1 MRRLSSS
8 NIVASIERSRAR
20 RQSTAAVAAAALL
33 PAAAAEPGPVVRFA
47 VTLTDAKL
55 PLAISVRRVNVPTNG
70 SSAGEKQVIVKS
82 VTPSSVAEQQGAA
95 VGDQVVAVG
104 EATEVLAMVSALKS
118 KARPLRLLLLGRG
131 PHHSR
136 SRRSSLEVT
145 AAESS
150 WYTQQAASLDAT
162 PTASSVSSAA
172 VMVSTSS
179 GVVVVPNSNPW
190 RDVSDGRSDERSDS
204 TAPTLAPTRA
214 PPLAAQAARHA
225 REQHPGPSSGERQQ
239 QQQQALAK
247 ETHEVELLD
256 AQRRMKEMEAEMAR
270 ERVARQRA
278 EEARVRDVAA
288 AIAAKDEALAAAAT
302 AQAEVTATRALAR
315 TTEAYHMTKAA
326 QQRERALARAAEVDV
341 MHAEA
346 TAEAAAAATITRM
359 RNDVVGKQVAPP
371 PGMFTP
377 PTADAD
383 DDETESSEIS
393 LEFAALDARLAA
405 ATGTGIETG
414 GRRSI
419 SSSSV
424 TISRSSSSSS
434 RSSSSR
440 SSSSRSSSSSSS
452 LAPPMPPMPLRPSTR
467 RKNKSEHA
475 ARERGGGQRHERDLR
490 EVQDEGA
497 PSTSSAAAYC
507 LPRELLEKLTSNE
520 VRQLRDALDVVAPS
534 QQQTVVDLLNAA
546 VCFSLGGGGEFSAFY
561 GTYFT
566 CIDFFMFL
574 LTGAHAAACDAP
586 VSHRGEAHES
596 GTQTTRRQSDER
608 DAVSTACAACAGE
621 RDAATTQG

>member
-55 PLAISVRRVNVPTNG
+55 PLAISVRRVNVPANG

-179 GVVVVPNSNPW
+179 GVVPNSNPW

-204 TAPTLAPTRA
+204 TAPTLAPPRA

-239 QQQQALAK
+239 QQQQAVAK

-424 TISRSSSSSS
+424 TISRSS

-440 SSSSRSSSSSSS
+440 SSSSS

-546 VCFSLGGGGEFSAFY
+546 VCFLFVCVENSPH
-561 GTYFT
+561 FT
-566 CIDFFMFL
+566 V
-574 LTGAHAAACDAP
+574 LTLH
-586 VSHRGEAHES
+586 VF
-596 GTQTTRRQSDER
+596 
-608 DAVSTACAACAGE
+608 
-621 RDAATTQG
+621 